1 MSSIEKEVADSIENA
16 GFTLSD
22 EAPAELQATENTEQ
36 PSGMPEGVTADYDFS
51 SSENNEVVEQ
61 QEAVTTEEVSEA
73 QVSDNS
79 TEQEYQ
85 QAPAQESS
93 LNSGNNYDSDLDD
106 VDVDGVVLKYL
117 SETLGTELES
127 IDQLRSSLT
136 ENKADIDD
144 RVKVI
149 ADFVNSTGRSP
160 EDWFKYQSIDT
171 SEMDD
176 LTAVK
181 LSMTSEYPEL
191 NSNEIDMLVG
201 NKYKLDED
209 IYTEEEIQLSKLQLK
224 IDANKSKKSIED
236 LRSSY
241 MLPSSEGTQDSVQS
255 PIDEN
260 WINAM
265 KKETDSFEALTFDLP
280 NGEFNFGISDEY
292 RNSLVDKNANLE
304 TFFDQY
310 VDQSGN
316 WDYDTFNAHRALVDN
331 IDAIAKS
338 IYQQGLSD
346 GQRKI
351 VTQAAN
357 VSTKSP
363 QVGRGNDTNNLEQQ
377 ILDALGV
384 DKTLKF
390 L

>member
-280 NGEFNFGISDEY
+280 NGEFNFGISDDY